1 MWSCNSNNTEAIGY
15 FQDKKCHRNGSLKR
29 DNTQLFT
36 RRVHITGNMDN
47 HPIIDHR
54 AQTPADIFTVKD
66 LQDAEQKLT
75 TTEQLLQRIH
85 DDLKARNS
93 DKDLPVDSVLEWTLI
108 AMVLDRI
115 FLTLFLLVSFL
126 TSITILLNR
135 PE

>member
-1 MWSCNSNNTEAIGY
+1 
-15 FQDKKCHRNGSLKR
+15 
-29 DNTQLFT
+29 
-36 RRVHITGNMDN
+36 MDN

-93 DKDLPVDSVLEWTLI
+93 DKDSPVDSVLEWTLI

>member
-1 MWSCNSNNTEAIGY
+1 
-15 FQDKKCHRNGSLKR
+15 
-29 DNTQLFT
+29 
-36 RRVHITGNMDN
+36 MDN

-54 AQTPADIFTVKD
+54 SQTPVDIFTVKD